1 MTGKIEHNTGEGGI
15 TEVGEPLSI
24 AVRSKDLPMVITLEL
39 EDGSKKRYHLS
50 FAKKA
55 EGLILNKA
63 V

>member
-1 MTGKIEHNTGEGGI
+1 MAEIEHNTGVEEGAAVGVLN
-15 TEVGEPLSI
+15 EVT
-24 AVRSKDLPMVITLEL
+24 VRAQDLPMVITLVL
-39 EDGSKKRYHLS
+39 ENGTKKRYSLG